1 MYAPL
6 DASKVMFYDEKSKK
20 GVRLGYLVKED
31 GSKVRINKKTGK
43 EIKE

>member
-20 GVRLGYLVKED
+20 GVRVGYEFVD
-31 GSKVRINKKTGK
+31 GKKVRINKKTKK
-43 EIKE
+43 EIK